1 MSISPTSLVNIPASS
16 SNAYVP
22 LSKREKQKIEAPQ
35 DPQAELQ
42 LVQDLYEQASVTTL
56 EEKAKS
62 PYTKEVNRY
71 GEISLK
77 PNRYVEGAT
86 YRVNEDGQ
94 VWVTPP
100 EYKLPGTL
108 NSHEENAPPEV
119 LSELAQVMA
128 EAQPVPE
135 QSTLAFFDREHK
147 GQVEIKKTNAD
158 GSDVSYFINPDGSVD
173 AFNSHKDKLGN
184 FVFSGMQQIVKPG
197 ELPVLKEGEARP
209 VGQALSEVPPSPEAS
224 VPANGQILN
233 VEG

>member
-1 MSISPTSLVNIPASS
+1 MSLNPTSLVNTPATSPS
-16 SNAYVP
+16 AYVP

-56 EEKAKS
+56 EEKAKA
-62 PYTKEVNRY
+62 PYTKDVNRY
-71 GEISLK
+71 GEITLK

-108 NSHEENAPPEV
+108 NSHEENAPPEL

-128 EAQPVPE
+128 EAQVVPE
-135 QSTLAFFDREHK
+135 QGTLAFLDREHK
-147 GQVEIKKTNAD
+147 GQVEISKTNAD
-158 GSDVSYFINPDGSVD
+158 GSHVSYFINPDGSVD
-173 AFNSHKDKLGN
+173 AFNSHEDKLGN
-184 FVFSGMQQIVKPG
+184 FVYSGSQQLVKPG
-197 ELPVLKEGEARP
+197 ELPVLKDGEERP
-209 VGQALSEVPPSPEAS
+209 VGHALNEATCPLDAEA
-224 VPANGQILN
+224 PANGKILN
-233 VEG
+233 LEA